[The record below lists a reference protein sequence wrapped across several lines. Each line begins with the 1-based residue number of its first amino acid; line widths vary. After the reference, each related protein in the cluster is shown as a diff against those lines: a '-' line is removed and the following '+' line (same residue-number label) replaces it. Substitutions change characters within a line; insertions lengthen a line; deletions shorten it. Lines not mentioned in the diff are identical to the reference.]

1 MLWNQLNYVIQKV
14 FYISFYIE
22 IKKRRIPC
30 HCWGDAAIRNEIT
43 QWKQPRSS
51 DRTSVS
57 TFSAHHARCLI
68 HSIPNLLRYL
78 YHTIHI
84 FIKGILW
91 VFSYNLIDDIL
102 KSNGIQPDCV
112 KKSKYLFYKTSIYI
126 TIQCK

>member
-1 MLWNQLNYVIQKV
+1 MLWNQLNYVIQKKL

-22 IKKRRIPC
+22 IKKRIIPPLLRRC
-30 HCWGDAAIRNEIT
+30 GNSE
-43 QWKQPRSS
+43 WKSPMETTEKFRQNKRFNVFCTPRP
-51 DRTSVS
+51 
-57 TFSAHHARCLI
+57 TFNSFV
-68 HSIPNLLRYL
+68 PNLLRFL

-91 VFSYNLIDDIL
+91 VFLCNLIDNIL

-112 KKSKYLFYKTSIYI
+112 KKSQYLFYKTSIYI